1 MVSLPV
7 PVHCHPGAWGCSGC
21 PPTLCPTGSLCL
33 SWWSHLPV
41 EPTQPSLSSYAVE
54 DNRWGLFQCAI
65 CQWWP
70 SVWSGKVRIKSSLSL
85 PCSPIICHTMLERS
99 PGTSVSNNIKIV
111 LWPAWS
117 KVWLTSTERSRLYNW
132 AITACNL
139 QQCIVYPHFL
149 SARCFVLKKHPCFS
163 DVVTRYFM
171 SGTLLQA
178 HVWDPSLATP
188 DLLLQYGWVTTIS
201 WSNAIND
208 VLIRLA
214 TFLVWH

>member
-7 PVHCHPGAWGCSGC
+7 PVHCHPGAWGRSGC

-85 PCSPIICHTMLERS
+85 PCSPIICHIMLERS
-99 PGTSVSNNIKIV
+99 PGTSVSNTIKIV
-111 LWPAWS
+111 LWPTSMIKSLVDQYRAI
-117 KVWLTSTERSRLYNW
+117 KVVQLSHHCLQPSAVYSVPPFPHCQMFCFEEASLFLWCSDSVLYEWDIAAGTCLRSLTGHSRP
-132 AITACNL
+132 ITA
-139 QQCIVYPHFL
+139 
-149 SARCFVLKKHPCFS
+149 
-163 DVVTRYFM
+163 
-171 SGTLLQA
+171 
-178 HVWDPSLATP
+178 VWVSHNNQLE
-188 DLLLQYGWVTTIS
+188 
-201 WSNAIND
+201 
-208 VLIRLA
+208 
-214 TFLVWH
+214 